1 MVMMGCWLR
10 AMGVA
15 TWVGGT
21 SRRGAAR
28 ASWREVV
35 LLRLRRSGGR
45 CPNALPRLGVRL
57 RRT

>member
-21 SRRGAAR
+21 SRQ
-28 ASWREVV
+28 
-35 LLRLRRSGGR
+35 GGR
-45 CPNALPRLGVRL
+45 WRLLPAPAQQIAEWFVGVGL
-57 RRT
+57 AWIEEA

>member
-21 SRRGAAR
+21 SRQ
-28 ASWREVV
+28 
-35 LLRLRRSGGR
+35 GGR
-45 CPNALPRLGVRL
+45 WRLSQRQRNRSLNGLSVL
-57 RRT
+57 G